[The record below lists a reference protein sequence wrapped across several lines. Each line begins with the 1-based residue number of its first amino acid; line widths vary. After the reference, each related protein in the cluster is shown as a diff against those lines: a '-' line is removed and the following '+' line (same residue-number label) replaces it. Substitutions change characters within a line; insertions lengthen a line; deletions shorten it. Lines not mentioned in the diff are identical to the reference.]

1 MQGVFDMNLK
11 TGIVILAVLGL
22 CFFTGVGNGLLRT
35 NDSSTGDPPPWSRD
49 LDSLFRV
56 KATVD
61 DVLSGSPSGSCLI
74 NRATRRLTV
83 PPGQLCT
90 YTLSTALLPRRI
102 SLQLVAGF
110 QANVQ
115 VNQPIKEDGTRDITD
130 NENLGGGTSRPF
142 RISSRQ
148 SKNDRIELRI
158 TCLDVTT
165 GCVLQILE

>member
-1 MQGVFDMNLK
+1 MNLK
-11 TGIVILAVLGL
+11 TGIVILALLAL
-22 CFFTGVGNGLLRT
+22 CFFAGVGNGLLRT
-35 NDSSTGDPPPWSRD
+35 NDPSPGDPPLWSYD

-61 DVLSGSPSGSCLI
+61 DVLSSSPSGSCLI
-74 NRATRRLTV
+74 NRVTQRLTV
-83 PPGQLCT
+83 SAGQFCT

-115 VNQPIKEDGTRDITD
+115 VNQPVKEDGTTDITA
-130 NENLGGGTSRPF
+130 EETLWGGTSKSF

-158 TCLDVTT
+158 TCQDLSTP
-165 GCVLQILE
+165 CVLLIP